1 MHSLI
6 YLIGQA
12 LIGLFFIATGVFN
25 ILKRNQQLA
34 KLKNTIIPK
43 PIYALSIAIM
53 LQIVGGVLLTINV
66 APVLGACMTLIFTLL
81 ATIFF
86 MRFWQEASSE
96 VREIKFLFFVEH
108 CAVIGALLMIIFG

>member
-12 LIGLFFIATGVFN
+12 FIGLFFIVTGVFN
-25 ILKRNQQLA
+25 IVKRNEQIA
-34 KLKNTIIPK
+34 KLENTVIPK
-43 PIYALSIAIM
+43 PVYALSIAIM

-66 APVLGACMTLIFTLL
+66 APVLGACLTLLFTLL

-86 MRFWQEASSE
+86 MRFWQEQTAQMRE
-96 VREIKFLFFVEH
+96 VKFLFFVEH
-108 CAVIGALLMIIFG
+108 CAVMGALLMIIFA